1 MVEHKTRVLVVDDQR
16 SMRLTIS
23 AILEDW
29 GCDVTSAEDGYGAID
44 AAREGTFDL
53 ILMDIKMP
61 GINGV
66 QAFRE
71 IKKIRPASMV
81 VMMTGYAVEDLVQ
94 AAEEEGALS
103 VIYKPFDMEVVYK
116 LIDSLSKP
124 ALVLLVEDNT
134 LERESLS
141 EILINRGHRVTS
153 ATDGEE
159 AIELCRNN
167 SFDVIIMDLKLPGKD
182 GYDTFQAIRAI
193 EPGINVVFVTG
204 GESEDPTKEAAEVGG
219 YTILNKPLDM
229 DNLLM
234 LVQRIA
240 VANAR

>member
-1 MVEHKTRVLVVDDQR
+1 MVEHTTSVLVVDDQR

-23 AILEDW
+23 AILEEW

-44 AAREGTFDL
+44 AVRERPFDL

-66 QAFRE
+66 QTFRE
-71 IKKIRPASMV
+71 IKRIRPTPLV
-81 VMMTGYAVEDLVQ
+81 VMMTGYALEELVQ
-94 AAEEEGALS
+94 AAKDEGAFT

-124 ALVLLVEDNT
+124 ALVLLVEDNS

-153 ATDGEE
+153 AIDGEE
-159 AIELCRNN
+159 AIELCRNTT
-167 SFDVIIMDLKLPGKD
+167 FDVIIMDLKLPGKD
-182 GYDTFQAIRAI
+182 GYATFQAIRAT
-193 EPGINVVFVTG
+193 EPGTSVLFVTG
-204 GESEDPTKEAAEVGG
+204 GEMEDPAKAAAEIGG

-229 DNLLM
+229 HNLLM
-234 LVQRIA
+234 LVQRSG
-240 VANAR
+240 VVKPG

>member
-1 MVEHKTRVLVVDDQR
+1 MAERKTSVLVVDDQR
-16 SMRLTIS
+16 SMRLTLS

-153 ATDGEE
+153 AIDGEE
-159 AIELCRNN
+159 AIELCRD
-167 SFDVIIMDLKLPGKD
+167 STFDLIIMDLKLPGKD
-182 GYDTFQAIRAI
+182 GYATFQAIRAT
-193 EPGINVVFVTG
+193 EPGTSVLFVTG
-204 GESEDPTKEAAEVGG
+204 GEIEDPAKAAAEFGG

-229 DNLLM
+229 PNLLM
-234 LVQRIA
+234 LVQRTG
-240 VANAR
+240 VVKPG